1 MERSRKKMLEEA
13 EKQNANNNANI
24 IMDSI
29 ELKILGLKIEALNKF
44 KEENLISDIRE
55 PNVLYF
61 DNDES
66 EHGNLKDYLKSD
78 EFENKIK
85 KLVVE
90 TANSLETLYPEAISQ
105 RHDNYSLVEYNIIEE
120 KDLKTHEFTKE
131 DINSA
136 LIAEIFKNIKKLKED
151 INSIIKNNVD
161 EENVILKKDWDNLT
175 KKYTNK
181 SIKLNYS
188 IEREKKEKTYFEK
201 HIKDLKEDINYEKRR

>member
-66 EHGNLKDYLKSD
+66 EHGNLKDYLK
-78 EFENKIK
+78 
-85 KLVVE
+85 
-90 TANSLETLYPEAISQ
+90 
-105 RHDNYSLVEYNIIEE
+105 II
-120 KDLKTHEFTKE
+120 
-131 DINSA
+131 
-136 LIAEIFKNIKKLKED
+136 
-151 INSIIKNNVD
+151 
-161 EENVILKKDWDNLT
+161 
-175 KKYTNK
+175 
-181 SIKLNYS
+181 
-188 IEREKKEKTYFEK
+188 
-201 HIKDLKEDINYEKRR
+201 